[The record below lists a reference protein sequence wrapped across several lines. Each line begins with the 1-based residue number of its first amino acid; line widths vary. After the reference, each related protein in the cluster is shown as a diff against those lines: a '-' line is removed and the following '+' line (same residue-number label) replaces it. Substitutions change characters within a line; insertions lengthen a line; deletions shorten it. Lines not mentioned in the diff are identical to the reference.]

1 LRRIKKLMSVAERFN
16 EIITLEPKI
25 KLLGVLKDGNRDV
38 KFNDP
43 DKNLDDNTTNIIL
56 IQTPHIVEIGERFSN
71 ELGKLEYISFEYDKL
86 KLFDL
91 PVKDEIVAFVTTKDV
106 DNEEV
111 VKTVSGTI
119 LKSEKG
125 KILDDYNYSANGN
138 YDDLWQNYMLNCID
152 FMKEFTITSIH
163 TNEKMLIS
171 FWQKFNK

>member
-1 LRRIKKLMSVAERFN
+1 MSVAERSN
-16 EIITLEPKI
+16 EIITLEPRI
-25 KLLGVLKDGNRDV
+25 KLLGVIKDGNMDI
-38 KFNDP
+38 KFKDS
-43 DKNLDDNTTNIIL
+43 DKILDDYTTNISL

-111 VKTVSGTI
+111 VKTVSGNI

-125 KILDDYNYSANGN
+125 KILDDENYSTNGN

-152 FMKEFTITSIH
+152 FMKEFAITSIH
-163 TNEKMLIS
+163 TNEKILKS
-171 FWQKFNK
+171 LWQKFNK

>member
-1 LRRIKKLMSVAERFN
+1 MSVAERFN
-16 EIITLEPKI
+16 EIITLEPRI
-25 KLLGVLKDGNRDV
+25 KLLGVLKDGNRDI
-38 KFNDP
+38 KFNYP

-106 DNEEV
+106 GNEEV
-111 VKTVSGTI
+111 VKTVSGNI

-125 KILDDYNYSANGN
+125 KILDDYNYSTNGN